1 MNFILL
7 SFLIVLVY
15 SIKAQSLANVTEMS
29 RKKCWEAGKYVSN
42 KIIANETND
51 LSLKFANISTDGKTI
66 DFLNYGI
73 QFNLSEYL
81 VNNGQ
86 NLTKDIFYVSANK
99 DKKIEFANAT
109 SGKVI
114 CEKVVKFDCF
124 NDVFIDSDESVDKSR
139 KMNCHK
145 LHGSLFI
152 RGLGKKSS
160 GTHQLDFIQKLE
172 SIGGALV
179 VSNVG
184 SDVDIVFESL
194 KEIGKHLMVDSLSSV
209 QITSN
214 RANNIKLPSIDLGG
228 KKSVTISDEK
238 KLSSNN
244 SEHLNVTIN
253 SDSVGTFNSMEKIEP
268 RVSVSLDKLNE
279 NGKVETEK
287 DLKKKNF
294 NFSVH
299 KFIQEPIFDGIIV
312 TLIQISPLLVVI
324 GFIGSTAF
332 LIHGSRK
339 REKYDMALIV
349 KNDDDNLK
357 LGKDNTVNSDLG
369 ST

>member
-1 MNFILL
+1 MFENWTNYQNQILK
-7 SFLIVLVY
+7 VLGNEKLCNY
-15 SIKAQSLANVTEMS
+15 IKNNN
-29 RKKCWEAGKYVSN
+29 KY
-42 KIIANETND
+42 
-51 LSLKFANISTDGKTI
+51 
-66 DFLNYGI
+66 
-73 QFNLSEYL
+73 
-81 VNNGQ
+81 
-86 NLTKDIFYVSANK
+86 
-99 DKKIEFANAT
+99 
-109 SGKVI
+109 
-114 CEKVVKFDCF
+114 
-124 NDVFIDSDESVDKSR
+124 
-139 KMNCHK
+139 
-145 LHGSLFI
+145 
-152 RGLGKKSS
+152 LGKKSS

-214 RANNIKLPSIDLGG
+214 RANNIKLPSIDLVSTACKKQDSNLVSRYFKNFKFQGG

-299 KFIQEPIFDGIIV
+299 KFIQEPIFDGI
-312 TLIQISPLLVVI
+312 S
-324 GFIGSTAF
+324 
-332 LIHGSRK
+332 
-339 REKYDMALIV
+339 
-349 KNDDDNLK
+349 
-357 LGKDNTVNSDLG
+357 
-369 ST
+369 